1 MPNFNIIKKISYEE
15 SFRNKNI
22 IDNYDLSEV
31 KFEEEFK
38 GNIPIENK
46 DWQIGLIVG
55 GSGTG
60 KTTIAKEC
68 FNLDNFSNHNFGNK
82 SIIDEMPKNIKVSE
96 ITKMFNSVGLGSVIC
111 WLKPYQVLSNGEKMR
126 VDLAYNLL
134 SNDDLI
140 VFDEFTSV
148 VDRTIAKTTSYAVQK
163 NIRRTKK
170 KFIAVSCHFD
180 IIEWLQPDWVY
191 NTDDGSFFLKKT
203 GRNQSLNLKSIKSQ
217 IDLVKN
223 YGKHLANI
231 TI

>member
-1 MPNFNIIKKISYEE
+1 MPYFDIIKKIEYDE

-22 IDNYDLSEV
+22 IDNYDLEDV
-31 KFEEEFK
+31 KFEEHFK
-38 GNIPIENK
+38 GAIPIENK
-46 DWQIGLIVG
+46 EWQIGLIVG

-68 FNLDNFSNHNFGNK
+68 FNLDKFSNHKFGDK
-82 SIIDEMPKNIKVSE
+82 SILDEMPQKE
-96 ITKMFNSVGLGSVIC
+96 TADITKMFNSVGLGSVIS
-111 WLKPYQVLSNGEKMR
+111 WLKPYHVLSNGEKMR

-134 SNDDLI
+134 SKDKLI

-163 NIRRTKK
+163 NIRKTNK
-170 KFIAVSCHFD
+170 KFIAISCHFD

-191 NTDDGSFFLKKT
+191 NTDDDSFFLKKT
-203 GRNQSLNLKSIKSQ
+203 GKNQSSIYQSIKSQ
-217 IDLVKN
+217 TDLVKK